1 MCMRKIFF
9 LILFLSGCCLVANAQ
24 KKLPPFINPQSYNWA
39 DSVLDRMTLE
49 EKIGQLFMVQMQS
62 VWPQRDLDSLASLIR
77 NYHIGGIIVFK
88 GGPYRQAECINR
100 MQSEASVP
108 LLVGID
114 GEWGLSMRM
123 DSTIRFPRQMTLTA
137 MGNDSMIYETAAEI
151 GRQCKRMGIQLN
163 FAPDI
168 DINNNPLNPVINT
181 RSFSDDKTVVS
192 RHGMQY
198 MKGLQD
204 NKVIAC
210 AKHFPGHGDTDTDSH
225 YSLPVI
231 NKSEKELDTLEWYP
245 FKQLINGGVDCIMTG
260 HLNVPLLDDE
270 NNPASLSSKI
280 IRTYLEKDLDF
291 KGIIVSDALNMKGA
305 MIEGAKPG
313 DMELKALLAGNDIL
327 LMSENV
333 PQAFEKIKTAVEKR
347 KFRKSKLDDRV
358 RKILMVKHWVGLN
371 HYTPIDTTNIY
382 YDLNPADASFL
393 NYRLYEGAVTL
404 LQNNDN
410 ILPLQHSSEITT
422 ASVEINDSL
431 NNTFQNTLNLF
442 APVNTFA
449 MIKDAPDSAM
459 DSLTNI
465 LSDYSTVI
473 VSIHN
478 TTTKPQ
484 SNFGITASMN
494 KLIEKLSSKTKVI
507 VVLFGNSYCLSKLE
521 LPDSVKGL
529 VIAYEDTYLPQ
540 YITAQALFGAVSMR
554 GRLPVTVSE
563 KFVRGSGVSLISSSD
578 IVKYTLPAELDI
590 DDSCLIKVD
599 SIVNDAIH
607 RKAMPG
613 CQIYASV
620 DGKVIYNKSFGYTT
634 YDNTIPVNNEMLYD
648 IASVTKISS
657 TALAAMWLYDHHLL
671 DLHQTV
677 GYYLSEYAHSDKSDI
692 TIEQLMTHT
701 AGLQA
706 WTPFYKAAIG
716 RDGKLMKSYFSKT
729 ERNGFFIK
737 VTDSLYT
744 NAKFQN
750 KIDEMIKKSPLTEK
764 GQYVYSD
771 LGMLI
776 LQKIIERQASKKIDV
791 LVDEEFYKPLGLTHI
806 LFNPLTRFDRNE
818 IVPTEDDTSF
828 RHVLVHG
835 YVHDPAAAAM
845 GGVAG
850 NAGVFANAQNVGILM
865 QMLLNGGSY
874 GGKQYLRP
882 ETVALFTSAP
892 LPGIRRGLI
901 FDKPVTDKSKASPA
915 CKSASG
921 LAFGHQGFTGTC
933 TWADPQNKLVYVF
946 LSNRV
951 YPTASNQKLNQLSV
965 RTNIQQIFYDCIHSQ
980 TEK

>member
-1 MCMRKIFF
+1 MCMRKNFI
-9 LILFLSGCCLVANAQ
+9 LTLFLLGCCFVVNAQ

-39 DSVLDRMTLE
+39 DSVLDRMSLE

-77 NYHIGGIIVFK
+77 NYHIGGLIVFK

-100 MQSEASVP
+100 MQAQSSIP

-137 MGNDSMIYETAAEI
+137 MGNDSLIYETAAEI
-151 GRQCKRMGIQLN
+151 GRQCRRMGIQLN

-280 IRTYLEKDLDF
+280 IKTYLEKDLDF

-305 MIEGAKPG
+305 IIEGAKPG

-382 YDLNPADASFL
+382 YDINPADASFL

-404 LQNNDN
+404 LSNKDN
-410 ILPLQHSSEITT
+410 ILPLHHSSEITT

-431 NNTFQNTLNLF
+431 NNPFQNTLNLF

-449 MIKDAPDSAM
+449 MIKDAPDSTI
-459 DSLTNI
+459 DSLTKV
-465 LSDYSTVI
+465 LSDYSTVV

-484 SNFGITASMN
+484 TNFGITASMN

-563 KFVRGSGVSLISSSD
+563 KFVRGSGVSLISSND
-578 IVKYTLPAELDI
+578 IVKYTFPAELDI

-677 GYYLSEYAHSDKSDI
+677 GYYLSEFEYSDKSNI

-729 ERNGFFIK
+729 EKNGFFIK
-737 VTDSLYT
+737 VNDSLYT
-744 NAKFQN
+744 NAKFQS
-750 KIDEMIKKSPLTEK
+750 KIEEMIKKSPLSEK

-791 LVDEEFYKPLGLTHI
+791 LVEEEFYKPLGLTHM
-806 LFNPLTRFDRNE
+806 LFNPLSRFNKNE

-874 GGKQYLRP
+874 GGKQYLKP

-901 FDKPVTDKSKASPA
+901 FDKPVTEKSKASPA

-951 YPTASNQKLNQLSV
+951 YPTATNQKLNQLSV

>member
-449 MIKDAPDSAM
+449 MIKDAPDSAI

-620 DGKVIYNKSFGYTT
+620 DEI
-634 YDNTIPVNNEMLYD
+634 L
-648 IASVTKISS
+648 
-657 TALAAMWLYDHHLL
+657 
-671 DLHQTV
+671 
-677 GYYLSEYAHSDKSDI
+677 
-692 TIEQLMTHT
+692 
-701 AGLQA
+701 
-706 WTPFYKAAIG
+706 
-716 RDGKLMKSYFSKT
+716 
-729 ERNGFFIK
+729 
-737 VTDSLYT
+737 VTDAIS
-744 NAKFQN
+744 
-750 KIDEMIKKSPLTEK
+750 
-764 GQYVYSD
+764 
-771 LGMLI
+771 
-776 LQKIIERQASKKIDV
+776 
-791 LVDEEFYKPLGLTHI
+791 
-806 LFNPLTRFDRNE
+806 
-818 IVPTEDDTSF
+818 
-828 RHVLVHG
+828 
-835 YVHDPAAAAM
+835 
-845 GGVAG
+845 
-850 NAGVFANAQNVGILM
+850 
-865 QMLLNGGSY
+865 
-874 GGKQYLRP
+874 
-882 ETVALFTSAP
+882 
-892 LPGIRRGLI
+892 
-901 FDKPVTDKSKASPA
+901 
-915 CKSASG
+915 
-921 LAFGHQGFTGTC
+921 
-933 TWADPQNKLVYVF
+933 
-946 LSNRV
+946 
-951 YPTASNQKLNQLSV
+951 
-965 RTNIQQIFYDCIHSQ
+965 
-980 TEK
+980 

>member
-1 MCMRKIFF
+1 MCMRKNFI
-9 LILFLSGCCLVANAQ
+9 LTLFLLGCCFVVNAQ

-39 DSVLDRMTLE
+39 DSVLDRMSLE
-49 EKIGQLFMVQMQS
+49 EKIGQLFMVQIQS
-62 VWPQRDLDSLASLIR
+62 VWPQRDLDSLASLIH
-77 NYHIGGIIVFK
+77 NYHIGGLIVFK

-100 MQSEASVP
+100 MQAQSSIP

-137 MGNDSMIYETAAEI
+137 MGNDSLIYETAAEI
-151 GRQCKRMGIQLN
+151 GRQCRRMGIQLN

-280 IRTYLEKDLDF
+280 IKTYLEKDLDF

-305 MIEGAKPG
+305 IIEGAKPG

-358 RKILMVKHWVGLN
+358 RKILMIKHWVGLN

-382 YDLNPADASFL
+382 YDINPADASFL

-404 LQNNDN
+404 LSNKDN
-410 ILPLQHSSEITT
+410 ILPLQHASEITT

-449 MIKDAPDSAM
+449 MTKEAPDSTI
-459 DSLTNI
+459 DSLTNV
-465 LSDYSTVI
+465 LSGYTTVV

-494 KLIEKLSSKTKVI
+494 KLIDKLSSKTKVI

-563 KFVRGSGVSLISSSD
+563 KFVRGSGVSLISSND

-677 GYYLSEYAHSDKSDI
+677 GYYLSEFEHSDKSDI

-706 WTPFYKAAIG
+706 WTPFYKAALG

-729 ERNGFFIK
+729 EKNGFFIK
-737 VTDSLYT
+737 VNDSLYT
-744 NAKFQN
+744 NAKFQS
-750 KIDEMIKKSPLTEK
+750 KIEEMIKKSPLSEK

-776 LQKIIERQASKKIDV
+776 LQKIMERQASKKIDV
-791 LVDEEFYKPLGLTHI
+791 LVEEEFYKPLGLTHM
-806 LFNPLTRFDRNE
+806 LFNPLSRFNKNE

-828 RHVLVHG
+828 RQVLVHG

-874 GGKQYLRP
+874 GGKQYLKP
-882 ETVALFTSAP
+882 ETVALFTSAL

-901 FDKPVTDKSKASPA
+901 FDKPDTDKSKASPA

-951 YPTASNQKLNQLSV
+951 YPTATNQKLNQLSV

>member
-1 MCMRKIFF
+1 MCMRKNFF

-181 RSFSDDKTVVS
+181 RSFSDDKIVVS

-449 MIKDAPDSAM
+449 MIKDAPDSAI

-692 TIEQLMTHT
+692 TIKQLMTHT

-744 NAKFQN
+744 NAKFQS

-776 LQKIIERQASKKIDV
+776 LQKIIERQASKKLMFWWMRNFIN
-791 LVDEEFYKPLGLTHI
+791 PLGLLIYCLI
-806 LFNPLTRFDRNE
+806 L
-818 IVPTEDDTSF
+818 
-828 RHVLVHG
+828 
-835 YVHDPAAAAM
+835 
-845 GGVAG
+845 
-850 NAGVFANAQNVGILM
+850 
-865 QMLLNGGSY
+865 
-874 GGKQYLRP
+874 
-882 ETVALFTSAP
+882 
-892 LPGIRRGLI
+892 
-901 FDKPVTDKSKASPA
+901 
-915 CKSASG
+915 
-921 LAFGHQGFTGTC
+921 
-933 TWADPQNKLVYVF
+933 
-946 LSNRV
+946 
-951 YPTASNQKLNQLSV
+951 
-965 RTNIQQIFYDCIHSQ
+965 
-980 TEK
+980 